1 MSELPHEFFVAVFA
15 VVVVVVVFLWRF
27 YAITNL
33 VLSYK
38 LS

>member
-1 MSELPHEFFVAVFA
+1 MCELPHEFFVAVFA
-15 VVVVVVVFLWRF
+15 VVVVVVFLWRF